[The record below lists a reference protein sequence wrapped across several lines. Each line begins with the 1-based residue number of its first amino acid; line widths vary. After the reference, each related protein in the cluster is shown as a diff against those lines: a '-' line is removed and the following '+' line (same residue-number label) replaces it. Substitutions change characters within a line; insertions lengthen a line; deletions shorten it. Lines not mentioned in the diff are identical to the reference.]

1 MILDLGGNIHL
12 HPTSLRQL
20 PESEF
25 KAKHLPWLTVLSL
38 HLQCENVYA
47 TLTIVR
53 QLIPKAV
60 TE

>member
-1 MILDLGGNIHL
+1 
-12 HPTSLRQL
+12 LRQL